1 MRTPYRNGG
10 AMSDGYQL
18 KGAVF
23 DLNGVITE
31 TTRVHF
37 EAWKQTFRQF
47 FTERGGGEPACFT
60 WEDDYLA
67 YVDGKPRY
75 QGVKAFLDSRD
86 IDIPY
91 GEPSDQPGWGTIC
104 AIGNRKN
111 QVFREIVSRGG
122 AQVYDSTVSFI
133 RQLREQGVKIGIT
146 SSSRNARF
154 ILEATGLDELVDTV
168 LDGHATREFGLRGKP
183 DPDIFVV
190 SASNLGLNPSHCMM
204 VEDTRP
210 GVEAGCSAN
219 YALVVG
225 IARQGDGEE
234 LLAHGAD
241 LVVADMAEL
250 PIDTV
255 RQWFEEGIREDSWN
269 LTYYGFDPSEE
280 KLRETL
286 TTVGNGYFGTRGCF
300 VGEQAHEVIHYP
312 GTYVAGVYNT
322 LPSQVY
328 RRTVYNKDLVNCPNW
343 LLIELKI
350 GDGEFAHINQLEVLS
365 YRHNLNMRR
374 GIMTRYI
381 TVKDRDGRITR
392 IETERIASM
401 AKAHLGAVRYRV
413 TPRNYSERI
422 TIRSSLD
429 GTVINFG
436 VPRYRDLNSRHLSP
450 ISVVKQPQGVSL
462 HVRTVNSRINICM
475 YAKTALYQDGKRTK
489 VDRSVHKDM
498 GFISEDFSFT
508 AEEGKTYTLEKLVSI
523 FTSLMGEESDPEELA
538 VSELETVESFDVLL
552 SDHVKAW
559 ERLWDRADHLVGGDR
574 FSQKVL
580 HLHIYH
586 LLVTSSMNSTD
597 IDWGIPAR
605 GLHGEPYRGHIF
617 WDELFILPF
626 YNLHFPEIARSVLM
640 YRCRRLDAAREYARE
655 NGFQGAMFPWQSADT
670 GEEETQTMHY
680 NPQSGNWGP
689 DLSRN
694 QRHVSLA
701 VVYNIWSYYYC
712 TNDLEFLH
720 EHGLEV
726 MLEVARFWASIARF
740 SKKDGRYH
748 IEGVMGPDEFHEKHP
763 GAKKGGVRDNAYT
776 NIMVGWL
783 LHKIIETV
791 EYVPD
796 RVVQRISDKIGF
808 DTGEMEQWRD
818 IVSKMNVVMTDEGI
832 LAQFDG
838 FLELHDIDWDYYRE
852 RYEDIHRMD
861 RILKAEGDSPN
872 RYQVVKQADVLQ
884 LFYLLS
890 PGQVVHILKLMG
902 YEVKDEQEFI
912 QKNYDY
918 YIERTSHG
926 STLSYVVHCAIIRYM
941 RMHRKY
947 MWDRYR
953 VALESDIYDL
963 QGGTTAEAVHCGVM
977 GGTLDI
983 VFKAFAGINIFKD
996 HIHIDPHLPEH
1007 WEELSF
1013 KVVLRDN
1020 WLALQVDHR
1029 AVRIRHLGGD
1039 GGFGVQVGEELHT
1052 LKRGQTL
1059 ELSYRDD

>member
-1 MRTPYRNGG
+1 
-10 AMSDGYQL
+10 MSDGYDLQ
-18 KGAVF
+18 GAVF

-37 EAWKQTFRQF
+37 EAWKRTFEQYLAL
-47 FTERGGGEPACFT
+47 RGDGDPVRFS
-60 WEDDYLA
+60 WEEDYLPF
-67 YVDGKPRY
+67 VNGKPRY
-75 QGVKAFLDSRD
+75 QGVKSFLDSRD
-86 IDIPY
+86 IYIPY
-91 GEPSDQPGWGTIC
+91 GEPSDEPGWDTVCG
-104 AIGNRKN
+104 IGNRKN
-111 QVFREIVSRGG
+111 QVFREIVNQGG
-122 AQVYDSTVSFI
+122 VQVYEATVSFM
-133 RQLREQGVKIGIT
+133 RQLGGQGVKIGVT

-154 ILEATGLDELVDTV
+154 ILEATGLIELVDTV

-183 DPDIFVV
+183 DPDIFLV
-190 SASNLGLNPSHCMM
+190 SSSNLGLNPSHCMM
-204 VEDTRP
+204 VEDTRAD
-210 GVEAGCSAN
+210 VEAGCSAN
-219 YALVVG
+219 YGLVVG
-225 IARQGDGEE
+225 VARHGDRE
-234 LLAHGAD
+234 LLLSHGAD

-250 PIDTV
+250 PLQAV
-255 RQWFEEGIREDSWN
+255 QNWFRKGIREDSWN

-286 TTVGNGYFGTRGCF
+286 TTVGNGYFGIRGCF
-300 VGEQAHEVIHYP
+300 AGERADEVIHYP

-343 LLIELKI
+343 LLVELKI
-350 GDGEFAHINQLEVLS
+350 GDGEFLRIGQMDILS
-365 YRHNLNMRR
+365 YRHNLDMRR
-374 GIMTRYI
+374 GVMTRHV
-381 TVKDRDGRITR
+381 TVRDEEGRVTR

-401 AKAHLGAVRYRV
+401 AQPHVGALRYRV
-413 TPRNYSERI
+413 TPRNYSERL

-450 ISVVKQPQGVSL
+450 ISVVKQQRGVSL
-462 HVRTVNSRINICM
+462 HVRTINSRINICM
-475 YAKTALYQDGKRTK
+475 HAKTALYRDGER
-489 VDRSVHKDM
+489 VDADRSVHKDM
-498 GFISEDFSFT
+498 GFISESFGFGGK
-508 AEEGKTYTLEKLVSI
+508 EGKTYTFEKLVSI
-523 FTSLMGEESDPEELA
+523 FTSRVDEKTDPEELA
-538 VSELETVESFDVLL
+538 VAELEPVAGFDRLL
-552 SDHVKAW
+552 DDHVKAW
-559 ERLWDRADHLVGGDR
+559 ERIWERADHQVRGDR
-574 FSQKVL
+574 FAQKVL

-586 LLVTSSMNSTD
+586 LLVTSSPNSAR

-617 WDELFILPF
+617 WDELFIQPF

-640 YRCRRLDAAREYARE
+640 YRCRRLDAARTYARE

-680 NPQSGNWGP
+680 NSQSGTWGP

-701 VVYNIWSYYYC
+701 VVYNIWSYFYC

-720 EHGLEV
+720 DYGLEV
-726 MLEVARFWASIARF
+726 MLEVARFWASAARF

-748 IEGVMGPDEFHEKHP
+748 IEGVMGPDEFHEKYT

-776 NIMVGWL
+776 NIMVCWL
-783 LHKIIETV
+783 LHKTIETV

-796 RVVQRISDKIGF
+796 QVLRRMSEKIDF
-808 DTGEMEQWRD
+808 DPGEMDQWRD
-818 IVSKMNVVMTDEGI
+818 IVSKMNVVLSEDGI
-832 LAQFDG
+832 LSQFDG
-838 FLELHDIDWDYYRE
+838 FFDLHDIDWDYYRE
-852 RYEDIHRMD
+852 RYGDIHRMD
-861 RILKAEGDSPN
+861 RILKAEGDSPD
-872 RYQVVKQADVLQ
+872 RYQVIKQADVLQ

-890 PGQVVHILKLMG
+890 PGQVAHILNLMG
-902 YEVKDEQEFI
+902 YRVDNEQEFA

-918 YIERTSHG
+918 YIGRTSHG
-926 STLSYVVHCAIIRYM
+926 STLSYVVHCAILRYLNI
-941 RMHRKY
+941 HRKY

-953 VALESDIYDL
+953 IALESDVYDL

-1007 WEELSF
+1007 WERVSF

-1020 WLALQVDHR
+1020 WLDIDLDQR
-1029 AVRIRHLGGD
+1029 SLRLRHLGGD
-1039 GGFGVQVGEELHT
+1039 GGFGVQVGERRHT
-1052 LKRGQTL
+1052 VKRGQTL